1 MRHQP
6 LRWLLGTFLLIF
18 ILVMWTPQG
27 KGWVKTFLFIPQ
39 ILEGSP
45 IKPQEFITDTPV
57 REKIKFPVA
66 VGESEADLYLP

>member
-27 KGWVKTFLFIPQ
+27 KAWTIKTWDEIKDSFKDGSNKSIPDPPTDNDDEIQ
-39 ILEGSP
+39 VSTTYSLAR
-45 IKPQEFITDTPV
+45 IKW
-57 REKIKFPVA
+57 
-66 VGESEADLYLP
+66 